1 MFIYIYGTIN
11 CQDKM
16 LSEEKKQ
23 SSMSSVLLYKWKKK
37 KDTQIGFCLYKQL
50 LPVVFGV
57 RGLVPTHS
65 AESHSGQIIVRHPS
79 PTSGD
84 VLGLWGGRG
93 APESVGRGGPGP
105 VASLPELWTCAL
117 GVCFCK
123 QLQTIR
129 SPAWRVERG
138 GGGRKPAHWP
148 KGSLVCLAQTLD

>member
-23 SSMSSVLLYKWKKK
+23 SSVSSVLLCKWKK

-50 LPVVFGV
+50 LPVGFGV
-57 RGLVPTHS
+57 RRLVPTHS

-84 VLGLWGGRG
+84 VLGL
-93 APESVGRGGPGP
+93 
-105 VASLPELWTCAL
+105 
-117 GVCFCK
+117 
-123 QLQTIR
+123 
-129 SPAWRVERG
+129 
-138 GGGRKPAHWP
+138 
-148 KGSLVCLAQTLD
+148 